1 MYGKDQVSDCCEE
14 KFEDEEEVEHV
25 MSARM
30 NLNRLWSELE
40 QVYHNNTSSKLIVLP
55 ELQDSDIEEQNRLN
69 EELER
74 LNS

>member
-1 MYGKDQVSDCCEE
+1 
-14 KFEDEEEVEHV
+14 

-40 QVYHNNTSSKLIVLP
+40 QVYHSNTSSKLIVLP